1 MGSVLY
7 IVSICCWETSS
18 WSQVIKSHFCFQWH
32 PSSWEGDWQLCE
44 RTCFSTGSPSTAG
57 QLESIFS
64 LRCPHTV
71 VRLEFLW
78 MWLKKVCVWATI
90 TNKLCSALQ
99 HTDQER
105 AWPHYQNSNPDGE
118 ESPPNESLSV
128 ISNKFLV
135 NHATWQTGV
144 PCKGIRVGGFRGLPE
159 PNNAFLLKLLIFQES
174 RKHFLLFSSSFSLP
188 SPTPPPKKFHL
199 SKQDDCIRLKSQNG
213 TAKKSELHS
222 WLTPWGAE
230 LGVGEWTQ
238 RRGLWKSFIK
248 TPNALE
254 YQTETVIPRILF

>member
-1 MGSVLY
+1 MGGYLGLISFSWLRVTTQVYICCAVVQAEIKQGFLPGKKKKNIGLASLLPLLSPTPDGSLASGEHSPHHERGASSVGSVLY

-44 RTCFSTGSPSTAG
+44 RTCFSTGSPSTVG
-57 QLESIFS
+57 QLESVFS

-78 MWLKKVCVWATI
+78 MWLKNVCVLATI

-118 ESPPNESLSV
+118 DSLPNEGLSV

-135 NHATWQTGV
+135 NHATWQTGA
-144 PCKGIRVGGFRGLPE
+144 PFKGIRVGGFRGLPE
-159 PNNAFLLKLLIFQES
+159 PTTP
-174 RKHFLLFSSSFSLP
+174 SS
-188 SPTPPPKKFHL
+188 
-199 SKQDDCIRLKSQNG
+199 
-213 TAKKSELHS
+213 
-222 WLTPWGAE
+222 
-230 LGVGEWTQ
+230 
-238 RRGLWKSFIK
+238 
-248 TPNALE
+248 
-254 YQTETVIPRILF
+254 